1 MSISGRLLHQE
12 GPVDNSSDPNLE
24 FEHVFKIIEFVI
36 LYKFLRNF
44 NFLVKHKSKIFRSR
58 ALWFGLRSQNML

>member
-36 LYKFLRNF
+36 LYRSFLEI
-44 NFLVKHKSKIFRSR
+44 LIF
-58 ALWFGLRSQNML
+58 